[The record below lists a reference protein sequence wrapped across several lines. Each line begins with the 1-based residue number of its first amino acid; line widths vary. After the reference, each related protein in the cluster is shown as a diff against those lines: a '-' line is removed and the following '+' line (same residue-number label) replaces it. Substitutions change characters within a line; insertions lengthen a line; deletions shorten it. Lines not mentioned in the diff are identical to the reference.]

1 MEAVR
6 VRKPKLKTDEIISR
20 LESVIVPDDPLPV
33 EDEVFT
39 SSQPSVS
46 EPNILSRNEDN
57 AVQSIFSSGE
67 FLAPKGSNCLYPSL
81 DEHFATDVKE
91 NQSADHEAES
101 FVEDTQQNKVEA
113 SAPDLPMSSSVE
125 GGLVF
130 DSFPPPLSSEHLR
143 NLYINRSLDLL
154 NETENNFL
162 KDSDFELL
170 TAPDSSGFN
179 IPDDPFYLLLCKYAD
194 NWGKWL
200 QALKRLS
207 KVLKESSEMEV
218 SAWKV
223 TDHTHSVDSK
233 CQDKR
238 TVCLKYEYE
247 KATLIQ
253 SVLSELKETS
263 EVSHWIIFEEIP
275 LVAYKLVQCR
285 NRIEEY
291 LANILTQCSIYEN
304 LTSSQPGILIGSKVD
319 SAHLVQL
326 NEMRSTCSI
335 LFACLRHFWS
345 NQYAGR
351 THDPTFLKHLSNW
364 LILTAGVTVRAC
376 RSEDHIFILMQLLRL
391 PSQLIKLFACLL
403 QPPDPIIAWERT
415 KNLVEFLNQ
424 PEVELIL
431 TLFAICLRPVR
442 ERARFVTPV
451 NIGSCKQQTDSSIS
465 QNDTIWTTVDSAGES
480 DIEEEPKGIEVN
492 KKNKSPISTQ
502 YDICILLSDY
512 NPNLESCTY
521 LNPKDLNCLLGQ
533 LRIERVLQLLAYD
546 YIPKCENIQHF
557 SVNESGFMTSI
568 AFADRVLSLVEAC
581 EKIYSDYVL
590 PPGPQ
595 THLGSWRSLAK
606 RLARLIRLL
615 LISIGFRIQTIVYQQ
630 QYHHVQNSQQF
641 ALILSQYDSLCIRAV
656 NCLLLS
662 GSGLPD
668 AYQKAGQLTCW
679 RNLACTLPLG
689 LTMVKTKKE
698 LFYILLKSIL
708 QNNDKSNT
716 HNKIN
721 EDSVYT
727 LMKEYIMDNTDDL
740 ENVLPNLILNKLHR
754 VLLLMGFNE
763 LGLSVVIN
771 VLGKLAS
778 LECRPR
784 MIYNNNMPTT
794 EPVNTSYRYELPEDE
809 VSLIKCIM
817 RIIFGLSVYHRPND
831 LINRKDNKI
840 NIKHSASSSDT
851 SDSSITVLSLLPISP
866 KYGCKQLIEM
876 SNKHPQICLHLLYDL
891 IIESAL
897 DLTTNPLLTL
907 KLHDR
912 ISQLNLC
919 FSDQYVR
926 VEDILLQLVIE
937 APFHIMQPN
946 NKEVEF
952 LINSLSHYEA
962 NCFLHKLCRLFL
974 SRFSWDAFKDLVSNV
989 YKSAKSS
996 VNVLTAT
1003 LTDQFLSSLHISQQ
1017 RLRIKSSGL
1026 NRLTHVASDLTRRTH
1041 SVENIPVSSSFLSN
1055 PDQSLST
1062 IKDIIDWAAELL
1074 LRLIIP
1080 GSKYDQNY
1088 LIGTDSSK
1096 LKEYIDQIWFKLDAL
1111 IQKNKYDQ
1119 KRSSTTSLLNPIIS
1133 FVMLSLQTIY
1143 STINKDDNC
1152 VMLTSSTTKDCN
1164 FWQPQSP
1171 MLNKLLRSIFSYKH
1185 FKLTLRTF
1193 FIICKCIP
1201 SLYSNENNQPIFT
1214 NLSWPELK
1222 ELFHDLFDCLSAT
1235 ASLLLSSESDE
1246 QRRQQQLQQFLNRL
1260 YQFPQNS
1267 ISSFSLTSSS
1277 SKTMAIDLTLF
1288 FPYLLI
1294 GMFIE
1299 LTNSIPYSYSLNNI
1313 IIIIINMLLDS
1324 IDCFN
1329 QLSVILLLDL
1339 LIQLEYWDRL
1349 KCFLPNEQLNPSG
1362 VDNYKLKSRMINTS
1376 VYENFQFKFKEIQEL
1391 HTQNKSTESLHNIVA
1406 TSLETACSWAW
1417 SRTSFI
1423 ITSVKSN
1430 LVSSSSSSSYR
1441 KDNTVNV
1448 NCYSEQ
1454 NKFKNILQYEC
1465 IFNKINFQIIQTYLK
1480 HSTNNCQLTPPYWL
1494 LAWLQSIVHND
1505 ETMKSDTIEN
1515 EANYQYLNYW
1525 KYITPFIS
1533 LYQDEL
1539 ISAGNQLL
1547 TNNFQSSR
1555 KEITTSCLSTPVKQ
1569 ILQKILF
1576 ESGLVQL
1583 ISSNL
1588 EFHKN
1593 NNDNNPHKDEL
1604 FSNQISALTDTTIAW
1619 IFSQFSLIQG
1629 VYLIHLC
1636 PVNHPI
1642 CPLLIHNILCQLFN
1656 LISPSS
1662 VVDAD
1667 QHLTTRHDQTNSIG
1681 YNLGSIKSRCSNN
1694 SFTPGFLLLRCLP
1707 ASLFIHTGHSSYLP
1721 LSSSS
1726 PSSLSSSPSSSLNKQ
1741 DYQQSLFQLII
1752 QKIRLISSV
1761 NSHCHSNKP
1770 SFTHDFNCLIDFLC
1784 QSDVL
1789 LSRSPFLNVNDIKSN
1804 SKLSHLLD
1812 PGYQRSVI
1820 DILLCYFDWTS
1831 LTSFMQTSQS
1841 LWNTYQY
1848 MHEWN
1853 MKVSSENDN
1862 VNVLSTVSPESSV
1875 LRLQNSESHERR
1887 IELSCSS
1894 SFEVLFSSSS
1904 LMTLPSSIDQFPKYM
1919 KDTVDSL
1926 RQHAKQMCN
1935 RIECIEKLQNEF
1947 CTNIL
1952 PKLYIPV
1959 RVNLLQYVECQS
1971 ILPSWMPGHQ
1981 SCSGGTNISC
1991 EYQTDER
1998 NKEIDEL
2005 YQMNRSDIDRLINLA
2020 LDVSRTAACDVLN
2033 YNDSSSL
2040 STSISP
2046 EGGKHSNLGV
2056 NWARTVLQLE
2066 NAVSYLV
2073 HKSRLITS
2081 ESKNL
2086 NTNATRV
2093 SSESS
2098 SSSSLYP
2105 SCGPTT
2111 TTATSI
2117 NDQLNV
2123 VQNIGLQCFQQL
2135 CQNLSGPLLQCPLT
2149 KQVLS
2154 KCVGELASEFLT
2166 NLSTQHQLLL
2176 DMLVAL
2182 PHLSNLLSS
2191 TFIPPNPSSLSS
2203 LYINNQSQQHPLLPI
2218 YQRLMD
2224 IRFRCNAQTALCI
2237 LEKINFKAW
2246 FSIEIKHFSQKQW
2259 NQLILALFTCIE
2271 ETTNVYPSDINST
2284 CSEENDDLHKLCI
2297 VHLKALLTNH
2307 FPDMFDLAFRLL
2319 LQNLSNPKYL
2329 DIWVLFQDLL
2339 IADISTNSGSTSL
2352 SIEQLTQLLNH
2363 VHRRLTSTVNSSPV
2377 TSLSPLRDTQNV
2389 LIDECCSMLQNN
2401 SSQTIQMIIHFLM
2414 ILACQLCE
2422 KIGCCILH
2430 NHLSIQNGQSIII
2443 DMLIQVFGCILQK
2456 CITLYYNGKVNN
2468 PTESSTTSSSS
2479 TTIQTS
2485 YQLSSPSS
2493 SFIVYAKCCLKGF
2506 SECLNSAIKVCPTDD
2521 NPIWSNQLIN
2531 LFVIWFTS
2539 TTCILNNFGDNLKM
2553 VPVTSTS
2560 STTTNLCKQDIRKIS
2575 LPLLIYLSINQKEQD
2590 DDSGDFIQNN
2600 DEKELMLSKWCLSLN
2615 SYIWKPNLDCLDSMI
2630 MLLLNCDNFV
2640 NRQSIK
2646 ELASNFLVYLL
2657 SNVQWWFDQNSSS
2670 SNQSINVPAQRP
2682 WLISQSNTLH
2692 LENSMIKMDE
2702 AYVNSLTFLIVL
2714 ISSNLQTNDINKDIK
2729 TQLKIIMENIQS
2741 SLDLSIVSE
2750 SCYVFILSYLTE
2762 QHIPAYY
2769 VLMPPTT
2776 MEGRLFGLL
2785 AAAGGMISKSS
2796 DLFTFTQN
2804 SSITIKSST
2813 TGLYPNIHNLSSND
2827 YKSSNVYISLRSKRS
2842 AYLRKITSLLGYS
2855 ILCDNPLPSNE
2866 LDDLLMLDNFL
2877 SSFIK
2882 TQMLSSSSPLPLS
2895 STSRTDSSIFSVVW
2909 NRMSSMMLNLTN
2921 NLNLSTS
2928 SSVTTILS
2936 SPTSTDNDSL
2946 TKSQLHSSQ
2955 TVKILTWLRICNLL
2969 SELES
2974 VSGQIGWQK
2983 STSQEFKQ
2991 IVELCN
2997 EIILLINRSCSRV
3010 EFLSKLDNSKL
3021 HHPHHHY
3028 PLNHN
3033 NKQDH
3038 NLIYKIPDY
3047 FIHAIIYWLLNN
3059 LTINTQINNNNNMIL
3074 SMNSNINIITTI
3086 MPYSINA
3093 CLSKP
3098 LIYSLL
3104 SMNSLL
3110 DQETSSRFV
3119 QLLNATIWSVID
3131 NAPNEISP
3139 KDRFFGIYE
3148 IYSHIYFLQNKL
3160 DFLHSDLFI
3169 SMCMQNSLHLP
3180 LLFIILCRLNYLY
3193 RSMNNST
3200 LSIIHEEHNMII
3212 ADSMHWL
3219 HSIGIY
3225 YMNGIDDRSFQLNGW
3240 ILFLNFIIQLIS
3252 TSKINFFNNESC
3264 CFNHP
3269 AWCSQRS
3276 NHHDIPNND
3285 YICSSDFLCK
3295 RLSGILN
3302 ELRNAIMVRLKKK
3315 KINLTEEKIVQLK
3328 KLCTFIEC
3336 LCCILEAWMISTHS
3350 VGLLNLERLSCLT
3363 PSNESS
3369 DGART
3374 EDITNMEEGSSKE
3387 LKQYTFVTQDKSV
3400 DNTNPT
3406 ASIIS
3411 SLLIRLKSITLIEAY
3426 QYLCL
3431 QFWTDLKPYVK
3442 QILQNSSF
3450 TSQLSSLRI

>member
-20 LESVIVPDDPLPV
+20 LESIIVPDDALPV

-39 SSQPSVS
+39 SPQLTVS
-46 EPNILSRNEDN
+46 EPQILSRCEDN
-57 AVQSIFSSGE
+57 TVPSTFHSNEGS
-67 FLAPKGSNCLYPSL
+67 APKDLNRLYPPL
-81 DEHFATDVKE
+81 DGHFATDVE
-91 NQSADHEAES
+91 GNQSADHEAES
-101 FVEDTQQNKVEA
+101 VVEDIQQSKVEA
-113 SAPDLPMSSSVE
+113 SAPDLFMNSSVE
-125 GGLVF
+125 GDLLF
-130 DSFPPPLSSEHLR
+130 DSFPPSLSSEHLR

-154 NETENNFL
+154 NETENSFL
-162 KDSDFELL
+162 KNSEFELL
-170 TAPDSSGFN
+170 TVPNSSGFN

-207 KVLKESSEMEV
+207 KVLKESSGMEM

-223 TDHTHSVDSK
+223 MKHTNSVDSK

-275 LVAYKLVQCR
+275 LIAYKLVQCR

-319 SAHLVQL
+319 STHLVQL

-335 LFACLRHFWS
+335 LFACLRQFWS

-376 RSEDHIFILMQLLRL
+376 RPEDHIFILMQLLRL
-391 PSQLIKLFACLL
+391 PSQLIKLFTCLL

-451 NIGSCKQQTDSSIS
+451 NIGSCKEQINSSVS

-480 DIEEEPKGIEVN
+480 DIEEPEGSEVN
-492 KKNKSPISTQ
+492 KKNKSSISTQ
-502 YDICILLSDY
+502 YDISSLLSDY
-512 NPNLESCTY
+512 DPNLESCTY

-546 YIPKCENIQHF
+546 YIPNCENVQYF

-568 AFADRVLSLVEAC
+568 AFADRLLSLIEAC

-641 ALILSQYDSLCIRAV
+641 TLILSQYDSLCIRAV

-698 LFYILLKSIL
+698 LFYIILKSIL
-708 QNNDKSNT
+708 QNNDKHNT
-716 HNKIN
+716 HNNIN
-721 EDSVYT
+721 KDSVYT
-727 LMKEYIMDNTDDL
+727 LMKECIMNNTDDL
-740 ENVLPNLILNKLHR
+740 ENVLPNMILSKLHR

-794 EPVNTSYRYELPEDE
+794 ESVNTSYRYELPGDE

-831 LINRKDNKI
+831 LINRKDNQI
-840 NIKHSASSSDT
+840 NIKHSTSSSDT
-851 SDSSITVLSLLPISP
+851 SDSSISIFSLLPISP
-866 KYGCKQLIEM
+866 KYGCKQLIEI
-876 SNKHPQICLHLLYDL
+876 SNKHPQICLHLLFDL

-897 DLTTNPLLTL
+897 DLTTNPLLTI

-912 ISQLNLC
+912 ISQLNLY
-919 FSDQYVR
+919 FSDQYMR

-952 LINSLSHYEA
+952 LIDSLCHYSA

-974 SRFSWDAFKDLVSNV
+974 SRFSWDAFKDLQSQEPFIPLRLHLDMALGLCEIVDKQISDLSHFHLTKLINPKLVSEMNKLINCLYFITYLSVSNM

-1003 LTDQFLSSLHISQQ
+1003 LTDQFLSSLLISQQ

-1026 NRLTHVASDLTRRTH
+1026 DKLTHVASELSRRTH
-1041 SVENIPVSSSFLSN
+1041 SVENITVSSSSSSSFLSN
-1055 PDQSLST
+1055 PDQSLYT

-1080 GSKYDQNY
+1080 GSKYGQNY

-1096 LKEYIDQIWFKLDAL
+1096 LKEYVDQIWLKLDAL
-1111 IQKNKYDQ
+1111 VRKNKYDQ
-1119 KRSSTTSLLNPIIS
+1119 KKSTTSSLLNPIIS

-1143 STINKDDNC
+1143 STMNKDDNC
-1152 VMLTSSTTKDCN
+1152 VLPTSSTTKDCN

-1171 MLNKLLRSIFSYKH
+1171 MLNQLLKSIFIYKH
-1185 FKLTLRTF
+1185 FKLTLRTL
-1193 FIICKCIP
+1193 FIVCKCIP
-1201 SLYSNENNQPIFT
+1201 SLYSNENNQPIVT

-1222 ELFHDLFDCLSAT
+1222 ELFHDLFDCSSAAT
-1235 ASLLLSSESDE
+1235 ASLLLSSDSDE
-1246 QRRQQQLQQFLNRL
+1246 QQRQQHLQQFLNRL
-1260 YQFPQNS
+1260 YQFPQNP

-1277 SKTMAIDLTLF
+1277 SKTMPTDSTLF

-1329 QLSVILLLDL
+1329 QLSIILLLDL
-1339 LIQLEYWDRL
+1339 LIQLEYWNRL
-1349 KCFLPNEQLNPSG
+1349 KCFLPTGQLNPSG
-1362 VDNYKLKSRMINTS
+1362 LDNYKLKLRMINTS
-1376 VYENFQFKFKEIQEL
+1376 VYENFQFKFKEIREL

-1406 TSLETACSWAW
+1406 TSLETAYSWAW
-1417 SRTSFI
+1417 SQTSFI

-1430 LVSSSSSSSYR
+1430 LISSSSSSYR
-1441 KDNTVNV
+1441 KDNTVNA

-1454 NKFKNILQYEC
+1454 NKFKNIIQYEC
-1465 IFNKINFQIIQTYLK
+1465 IFNKINFRIIQTYLK
-1480 HSTNNCQLTPPYWL
+1480 YSNNDCQLTPPYWL
-1494 LAWLQSIVHND
+1494 LAWLQSIIHNE
-1505 ETMKSDTIEN
+1505 ETMKSDTIEDTT
-1515 EANYQYLNYW
+1515 NYQYLNYW

-1539 ISAGNQLL
+1539 ISAGNQLV
-1547 TNNFQSSR
+1547 NNHFQSSSR
-1555 KEITTSCLSTPVKQ
+1555 NDINTSSLATPVKQ

-1593 NNDNNPHKDEL
+1593 NNYNNPHKDEL
-1604 FSNQISALTDTTIAW
+1604 FSNQVSSLTDATIAW
-1619 IFSQFSLIQG
+1619 IFSQFSLVQG

-1642 CPLLIHNILCQLFN
+1642 CPLLIHNVLCQLFN

-1667 QHLTTRHDQTNSIG
+1667 QHLSTRHDQTNSTD
-1681 YNLGSIKSRCSNN
+1681 YNLNGIKSRCSNN

-1707 ASLFIHTGHSSYLP
+1707 ASLFIHTEHSSYLP

-1726 PSSLSSSPSSSLNKQ
+1726 PSSLSSSPSSSSPLNKQ

-1752 QKIRLISSV
+1752 QKIRLYSST

-1820 DILLCYFDWTS
+1820 DILLCYFDWVS
-1831 LTSFMQTSQS
+1831 LNSFMQTSQS

-1848 MHEWN
+1848 IHKSN
-1853 MKVSSENDN
+1853 MKVSNENEN

-1904 LMTLPSSIDQFPKYM
+1904 LMTLPSSIDEFPKYM

-1959 RVNLLQYVECQS
+1959 RVSLLQYVECQS

-1981 SCSGGTNISC
+1981 PCSGGTNISC

-2005 YQMNRSDIDRLINLA
+2005 YQMNRSDTDKLIKLA

-2033 YNDSSSL
+2033 YNDSSPP
-2040 STSISP
+2040 STSTSS
-2046 EGGKHSNLGV
+2046 EGSNFGV

-2066 NAVSYLV
+2066 NAVSYLI

-2081 ESKNL
+2081 ESKSL
-2086 NTNATRV
+2086 NTNVTHV

-2105 SCGPTT
+2105 SYASTT
-2111 TTATSI
+2111 TTNTSI
-2117 NDQLNV
+2117 NNQLNA
-2123 VQNIGLQCFQQL
+2123 VQNIGLECFQQL

-2203 LYINNQSQQHPLLPI
+2203 LYQSQQHPLLPI

-2259 NQLILALFTCIE
+2259 SQLMLALFTCIE
-2271 ETTNVYPSDINST
+2271 ETTNVYSSDINST

-2307 FPDMFDLAFRLL
+2307 FPDMFVLAFELL

-2329 DIWVLFQDLL
+2329 DIWILFQDLL
-2339 IADISTNSGSTSL
+2339 IADISTNSGSTTL

-2363 VHRRLTSTVNSSPV
+2363 VHRRLTSAVNSSPV

-2401 SSQTIQMIIHFLM
+2401 SSQTIQTIIHFLM

-2422 KIGCCILH
+2422 KIGCCILRD
-2430 NHLSIQNGQSIII
+2430 HLSIQNGQSIVI

-2456 CITLYYNGKVNN
+2456 CITLYYNGKANN
-2468 PTESSTTSSSS
+2468 TTESSTTSSSS

-2485 YQLSSPSS
+2485 YQSSS

-2506 SECLNSAIKVCPTDD
+2506 SECLNSAIKVCPTDG

-2531 LFVIWFTS
+2531 LFLIWFTS
-2539 TTCILNNFGDNLKM
+2539 TTCISSNFGDNLNM

-2560 STTTNLCKQDIRKIS
+2560 STTTTNLCKQNIHKIS
-2575 LPLLIYLSINQKEQD
+2575 LPLLIYSSINEKEKQD
-2590 DDSGDFIQNN
+2590 DDSGDFNQNN
-2600 DEKELMLSKWCLSLN
+2600 DEKKEFILSKWCLSLT

-2630 MLLLNCDNFV
+2630 MV
-2640 NRQSIK
+2640 
-2646 ELASNFLVYLL
+2646 
-2657 SNVQWWFDQNSSS
+2657 
-2670 SNQSINVPAQRP
+2670 
-2682 WLISQSNTLH
+2682 TL
-2692 LENSMIKMDE
+2692 
-2702 AYVNSLTFLIVL
+2702 
-2714 ISSNLQTNDINKDIK
+2714 
-2729 TQLKIIMENIQS
+2729 
-2741 SLDLSIVSE
+2741 
-2750 SCYVFILSYLTE
+2750 
-2762 QHIPAYY
+2762 
-2769 VLMPPTT
+2769 
-2776 MEGRLFGLL
+2776 
-2785 AAAGGMISKSS
+2785 
-2796 DLFTFTQN
+2796 
-2804 SSITIKSST
+2804 
-2813 TGLYPNIHNLSSND
+2813 
-2827 YKSSNVYISLRSKRS
+2827 
-2842 AYLRKITSLLGYS
+2842 
-2855 ILCDNPLPSNE
+2855 
-2866 LDDLLMLDNFL
+2866 
-2877 SSFIK
+2877 
-2882 TQMLSSSSPLPLS
+2882 
-2895 STSRTDSSIFSVVW
+2895 
-2909 NRMSSMMLNLTN
+2909 
-2921 NLNLSTS
+2921 
-2928 SSVTTILS
+2928 
-2936 SPTSTDNDSL
+2936 
-2946 TKSQLHSSQ
+2946 
-2955 TVKILTWLRICNLL
+2955 
-2969 SELES
+2969 
-2974 VSGQIGWQK
+2974 
-2983 STSQEFKQ
+2983 
-2991 IVELCN
+2991 
-2997 EIILLINRSCSRV
+2997 
-3010 EFLSKLDNSKL
+3010 
-3021 HHPHHHY
+3021 
-3028 PLNHN
+3028 
-3033 NKQDH
+3033 
-3038 NLIYKIPDY
+3038 
-3047 FIHAIIYWLLNN
+3047 
-3059 LTINTQINNNNNMIL
+3059 
-3074 SMNSNINIITTI
+3074 
-3086 MPYSINA
+3086 
-3093 CLSKP
+3093 
-3098 LIYSLL
+3098 
-3104 SMNSLL
+3104 
-3110 DQETSSRFV
+3110 
-3119 QLLNATIWSVID
+3119 
-3131 NAPNEISP
+3131 
-3139 KDRFFGIYE
+3139 
-3148 IYSHIYFLQNKL
+3148 
-3160 DFLHSDLFI
+3160 
-3169 SMCMQNSLHLP
+3169 
-3180 LLFIILCRLNYLY
+3180 
-3193 RSMNNST
+3193 
-3200 LSIIHEEHNMII
+3200 
-3212 ADSMHWL
+3212 
-3219 HSIGIY
+3219 
-3225 YMNGIDDRSFQLNGW
+3225 
-3240 ILFLNFIIQLIS
+3240 
-3252 TSKINFFNNESC
+3252 
-3264 CFNHP
+3264 
-3269 AWCSQRS
+3269 
-3276 NHHDIPNND
+3276 
-3285 YICSSDFLCK
+3285 
-3295 RLSGILN
+3295 
-3302 ELRNAIMVRLKKK
+3302 
-3315 KINLTEEKIVQLK
+3315 
-3328 KLCTFIEC
+3328 
-3336 LCCILEAWMISTHS
+3336 CI
-3350 VGLLNLERLSCLT
+3350 
-3363 PSNESS
+3363 
-3369 DGART
+3369 
-3374 EDITNMEEGSSKE
+3374 
-3387 LKQYTFVTQDKSV
+3387 
-3400 DNTNPT
+3400 
-3406 ASIIS
+3406 
-3411 SLLIRLKSITLIEAY
+3411 
-3426 QYLCL
+3426 
-3431 QFWTDLKPYVK
+3431 
-3442 QILQNSSF
+3442 
-3450 TSQLSSLRI
+3450 

>member
-1 MEAVR
+1 MN
-6 VRKPKLKTDEIISR
+6 IS
-20 LESVIVPDDPLPV
+20 V
-33 EDEVFT
+33 
-39 SSQPSVS
+39 
-46 EPNILSRNEDN
+46 
-57 AVQSIFSSGE
+57 
-67 FLAPKGSNCLYPSL
+67 
-81 DEHFATDVKE
+81 
-91 NQSADHEAES
+91 
-101 FVEDTQQNKVEA
+101 
-113 SAPDLPMSSSVE
+113 
-125 GGLVF
+125 
-130 DSFPPPLSSEHLR
+130 
-143 NLYINRSLDLL
+143 
-154 NETENNFL
+154 
-162 KDSDFELL
+162 
-170 TAPDSSGFN
+170 
-179 IPDDPFYLLLCKYAD
+179 
-194 NWGKWL
+194 
-200 QALKRLS
+200 
-207 KVLKESSEMEV
+207 
-218 SAWKV
+218 
-223 TDHTHSVDSK
+223 
-233 CQDKR
+233 
-238 TVCLKYEYE
+238 
-247 KATLIQ
+247 
-253 SVLSELKETS
+253 
-263 EVSHWIIFEEIP
+263 
-275 LVAYKLVQCR
+275 
-285 NRIEEY
+285 
-291 LANILTQCSIYEN
+291 
-304 LTSSQPGILIGSKVD
+304 IGSKVD

-376 RSEDHIFILMQLLRL
+376 RSGDHIFFFMQLLLRL

-974 SRFSWDAFKDLVSNV
+974 SRFSWDAFKDLQSQEPFIPLKLHLDMALGLCEIVDKHMSDLSQFHLSKLINRKLVSNV

-1694 SFTPGFLLLRCLP
+1694 
-1707 ASLFIHTGHSSYLP
+1707 
-1721 LSSSS
+1721 
-1726 PSSLSSSPSSSLNKQ
+1726 
-1741 DYQQSLFQLII
+1741 
-1752 QKIRLISSV
+1752 
-1761 NSHCHSNKP
+1761 
-1770 SFTHDFNCLIDFLC
+1770 DFNCLIDFLC

-2237 LEKINFKAW
+2237 LEKINFKAWFSIEIKHFSQKQWNQLILALFTCIEETTNVYPSDINSTCSEENDDLHKINFKAW

-2974 VSGQIGWQK
+2974 VSGQIGW
-2983 STSQEFKQ
+2983 
-2991 IVELCN
+2991 
-2997 EIILLINRSCSRV
+2997 
-3010 EFLSKLDNSKL
+3010 
-3021 HHPHHHY
+3021 P
-3028 PLNHN
+3028 
-3033 NKQDH
+3033 
-3038 NLIYKIPDY
+3038 
-3047 FIHAIIYWLLNN
+3047 
-3059 LTINTQINNNNNMIL
+3059 
-3074 SMNSNINIITTI
+3074 
-3086 MPYSINA
+3086 
-3093 CLSKP
+3093 
-3098 LIYSLL
+3098 
-3104 SMNSLL
+3104 
-3110 DQETSSRFV
+3110 
-3119 QLLNATIWSVID
+3119 
-3131 NAPNEISP
+3131 PNEISP

-3219 HSIGIY
+3219 HSIGI
-3225 YMNGIDDRSFQLNGW
+3225 
-3240 ILFLNFIIQLIS
+3240 
-3252 TSKINFFNNESC
+3252 
-3264 CFNHP
+3264 
-3269 AWCSQRS
+3269 
-3276 NHHDIPNND
+3276 
-3285 YICSSDFLCK
+3285 
-3295 RLSGILN
+3295 
-3302 ELRNAIMVRLKKK
+3302 
-3315 KINLTEEKIVQLK
+3315 
-3328 KLCTFIEC
+3328 
-3336 LCCILEAWMISTHS
+3336 
-3350 VGLLNLERLSCLT
+3350 
-3363 PSNESS
+3363 
-3369 DGART
+3369 
-3374 EDITNMEEGSSKE
+3374 
-3387 LKQYTFVTQDKSV
+3387 
-3400 DNTNPT
+3400 
-3406 ASIIS
+3406 
-3411 SLLIRLKSITLIEAY
+3411 
-3426 QYLCL
+3426 
-3431 QFWTDLKPYVK
+3431 
-3442 QILQNSSF
+3442 
-3450 TSQLSSLRI
+3450 